1 MNLLDENIPEH
12 QRQLLRGWRI
22 SVRQIGVDVGDKG
35 LSDDTILVLLHQVSR
50 PTFFSRDDFYQQ
62 TLCHRA
68 YCLVHLAVSQYEVA
82 SFVRRFLRHPL
93 FATDS
98 RRRGVVVRVGHNG
111 LHVWRLHATAEE
123 GVPWPQ

>member
-50 PTFFSRDDFYQQ
+50 PTFFSRADDF
-62 TLCHRA
+62 
-68 YCLVHLAVSQYEVA
+68 
-82 SFVRRFLRHPL
+82 
-93 FATDS
+93 
-98 RRRGVVVRVGHNG
+98 
-111 LHVWRLHATAEE
+111 
-123 GVPWPQ
+123 